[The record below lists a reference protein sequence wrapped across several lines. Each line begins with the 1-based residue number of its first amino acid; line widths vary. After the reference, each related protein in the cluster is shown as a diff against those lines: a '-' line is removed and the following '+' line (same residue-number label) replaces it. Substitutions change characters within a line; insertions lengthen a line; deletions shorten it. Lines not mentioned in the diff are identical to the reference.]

1 MFLPQTPYCP
11 TGSLQ
16 DKLTYPDR
24 LDEEMSTA
32 DLRAV
37 LTEVNLEHLADRND
51 GGGAASELSLGEM
64 QQLAIAR
71 VLLTDPAFAVL
82 DEATSAIDPAVEKV
96 LFEKLQRRGVTLI
109 TVSHRPSLLQVD
121 AVFKMMSFVSKM
133 MNFVSKMMIF
143 AVSQPSSQD
152 QMRRERPPQLVDQYD
167 SGHRR

>member
-133 MNFVSKMMIF
+133 MNFVSKMMDF
-143 AVSQPSSQD
+143 ADGS
-152 QMRRERPPQLVDQYD
+152 R
-167 SGHRR
+167 